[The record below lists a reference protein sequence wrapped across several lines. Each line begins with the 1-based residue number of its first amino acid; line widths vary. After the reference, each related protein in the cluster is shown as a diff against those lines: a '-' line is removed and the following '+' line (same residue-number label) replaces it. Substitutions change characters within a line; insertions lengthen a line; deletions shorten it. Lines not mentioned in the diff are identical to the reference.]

1 MGDDWYEWLQK
12 KEHGE
17 DDVDRPL
24 ALASG
29 V

>member
-12 KEHGE
+12 QEHPEG
-17 DDVDRPL
+17 DVDRPL

-29 V
+29 A